1 MVLELRH
8 IDQWNRI
15 RELRNKTHAYI
26 ITKELINDKESRL
39 QSGEKTV
46 FSINSDGDL
55 KKELLN
61 GKSDL

>member
-8 IDQWNRI
+8 IGQWNRI
-15 RELRNKTHAYI
+15 RELRNKTHACI
-26 ITKELINDKESRL
+26 LTKELINDKESRL

-46 FSINSDGDL
+46 FLINSDRDL
-55 KKELLN
+55 KKLLN